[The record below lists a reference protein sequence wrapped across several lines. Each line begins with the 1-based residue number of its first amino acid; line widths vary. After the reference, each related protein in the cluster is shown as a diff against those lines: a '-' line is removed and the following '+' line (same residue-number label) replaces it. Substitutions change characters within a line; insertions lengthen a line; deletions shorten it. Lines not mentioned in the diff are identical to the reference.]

1 MPRPQQQQQR
11 SPSLRRPTQ
20 HGVTT
25 AAAASSDQPP
35 TFSREA
41 SPGGVQ
47 QVESAA
53 STWERQ
59 IEQRLIGR
67 TDSEQPSEGGSLSRQ
82 PSAAGSASALRDPEA
97 EEEEVGID

>member
-1 MPRPQQQQQR
+1 M
-11 SPSLRRPTQ
+11 
-20 HGVTT
+20 
-25 AAAASSDQPP
+25 
-35 TFSREA
+35 
-41 SPGGVQ
+41 
-47 QVESAA
+47 
-53 STWERQ
+53 ERQ